1 MADLGGVKVQLTL
14 TIQEMRDLVALTS
27 LARDLLEDQ
36 GEEVPEIAE
45 DVAGL
50 YFELMENIEY
60 GGTLGDFEPE

>member
-14 TIQEMRDLVALTS
+14 TIEEMRDLVALTA
-27 LARDLLEDQ
+27 LARELLEED
-36 GEEVPEIAE
+36 GDEVPEIAD

>member
-27 LARDLLEDQ
+27 LGRDLLEDQ
-36 GEEVPEIAE
+36 GEEVPQIAE
-45 DVAGL
+45 DVVGL